1 MASEK
6 ELFVTKQYVPTGEPL
21 VQNDHTVI
29 YRVKCLAEPNK
40 PDGIL
45 KMYRKKNL
53 SNLYRTLY
61 QLDYS
66 YWPHLYAVKY
76 FDENTLIVEEL
87 LKGMTLEE
95 KLEKNR
101 ARGITFSEEEAHTLM
116 EKICYNIQQLAKLNP
131 PIHHHNLKPSN
142 IFITD
147 TGNVKFLDFIPAF
160 KRRKPPLVAMIH
172 SLGTMFHQM
181 LTGKPPKNDKVIYK
195 GRYADFI
202 KKCLENNPTKQFTSI
217 DELQKEMDIAR
228 KKEYT
233 EAPAES
239 AGLPYYLSYLFQGIP
254 LLVEWILFVFFL
266 SRDNVATASLFCIVF
281 LVHSIVFLYQR
292 ERFLKKN
299 NIIPFLWQRIVPIV
313 IFIALMIVIYLIL

>member
-29 YRVKCLAEPNK
+29 YRVKCLAQPNK

-53 SNLYRTLY
+53 SNLYGTLY

-76 FDENTLIVEEL
+76 FDENTLIVEEF

-95 KLEKNR
+95 KLAKNR
-101 ARGITFSEEEAHTLM
+101 ARSITFTEAEAHSLM

-142 IFITD
+142 IFITE
-147 TGNVKFLDFIPAF
+147 TGSVKFLDFIPAF
-160 KRRKPPLVAMIH
+160 KKRKPPMTAMIH
-172 SLGTMFHQM
+172 ALGSMFHQM
-181 LTGKPPKNDKVIYK
+181 LTGKPPKNNKVLYQ
-195 GRYADFI
+195 GRYTDFI
-202 KKCLENNPTKQFTSI
+202 QKCLENNPAKQFTGI
-217 DELQKEMDIAR
+217 EELREEMDVAR

-233 EAPAES
+233 EAPAETV
-239 AGLPYYLSYLFQGIP
+239 GLPYYLSYLFQGIP
-254 LLVEWILFVFFL
+254 LLIEWILFVFFL
-266 SRDNVATASLFCIVF
+266 SKDNSATASLFGIVF
-281 LVHSIVFLYQR
+281 LIHGIVFFYQR
-292 ERFLKKN
+292 ERFFKKN
-299 NIIPFLWQRIVPIV
+299 HIVPFLWQRIVPIA
-313 IFIALMIVIYLIL
+313 IFVALMIVTYLIL